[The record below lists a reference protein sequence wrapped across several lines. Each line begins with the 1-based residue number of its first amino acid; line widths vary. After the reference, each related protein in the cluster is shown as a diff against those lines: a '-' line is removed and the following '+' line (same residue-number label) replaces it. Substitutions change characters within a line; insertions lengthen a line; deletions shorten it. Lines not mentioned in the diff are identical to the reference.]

1 MSRPNPLPVL
11 VVAGVSSGVGKTTV
25 TLGLLEAL
33 RGRGLVVQAF
43 KVGPDFIDPAFHAL
57 ATGRASYN
65 LDGWMCGRE
74 QVGSAVREHAADAD
88 IAVVEGVMGCFD
100 GRDGRSEDG
109 STAQIAKWLGAPVV
123 LVVDASAVARSAA
136 AIVLGFE
143 RFDPALTVAGVIFNR
158 AGGATHRGWL
168 AEALASSGA
177 TARCLGAL
185 PFDDRVTL
193 PERHL
198 GLVTAAEGGYSP
210 ALRGRL
216 AETIEAHLD
225 LDALIALARSRVERG
240 DPPAASAKP
249 GVPGPSATRGAAVTI
264 AVARDRAF
272 QFYYPDNLE
281 ALERAGA
288 RLVFWSPIADRAL
301 PDADGLYLG
310 GGYPEL
316 HGRELAE
323 NDPMREAVHAFAASG
338 RPVLAECGGLMYL
351 AESLTD
357 LDGRRWPMAGVLP
370 AEVAMERGRLVLGY
384 REVTLGAAGPL
395 GPAGTRARGHEFHC
409 SRLGEVPASVPR
421 LFAATDGSGAAPR
434 PEGFVIGGAT
444 MSYIHLHFGSNPALA
459 DNLVAAC
466 RR

>member
-1 MSRPNPLPVL
+1 VGRPETLPVL

-33 RGRGLVVQAF
+33 RARGLVVQAF
-43 KVGPDFIDPAFHAL
+43 KVGPDFIDPAFHAQ
-57 ATGRASYN
+57 ATGRPSYN

-74 QVGSAVREHAADAD
+74 QVVATVREHAADAD
-88 IAVVEGVMGCFD
+88 VVMVEGVMGCFD

-109 STAQIAKWLGAPVV
+109 STAQVAKWLGAPVV
-123 LVVDASAVARSAA
+123 LVVDASALARSAA
-136 AIVLGFE
+136 AVALGFE

-158 AGGATHRGWL
+158 AGGATHRRWL
-168 AEALASSGA
+168 GEALVSSA
-177 TARCLGAL
+177 VTARCLGAL
-185 PFDDRVTL
+185 PFDAQVSL

-198 GLVTAAEGGYSP
+198 GLVTATEGVCST

-216 AETIEAHLD
+216 AEMIEAHVD
-225 LDALIALARSRVERG
+225 VDELIATARSAIERG
-240 DPPAASAKP
+240 SASPATGA
-249 GVPGPSATRGAAVTI
+249 GPATGPTAHSTSVTI

-281 ALERAGA
+281 ALEQAGA
-288 RLVFWSPIADRAL
+288 RLVFWSPAADRTL

-323 NDPMREAVHAFAASG
+323 NKPMREAVRAFAASG

-370 AEVAMERGRLVLGY
+370 AAVVMERGRLVLGY
-384 REVTLGAAGPL
+384 REVTLGASGPL
-395 GPAGTRARGHEFHC
+395 GAAGTTARGHEFHC
-409 SRLGEVPASVPR
+409 SRLGEAPPSVPR
-421 LFAATDGSGAAPR
+421 LFAATDGSGGAAR
-434 PEGFVIGGAT
+434 PEGFAIGGAS
-444 MSYIHLHFGSNPALA
+444 MSYVHLHFGSNPALA

>member
-1 MSRPNPLPVL
+1 VSRSKTLPVL
-11 VVAGVSSGVGKTTV
+11 VLAGVSSGVGKTTV

-33 RGRGLVVQAF
+33 RARGLAVQAF

-57 ATGRASYN
+57 ATGRPSYN

-74 QVGSAVREHAADAD
+74 QVVGAVREHAADAD
-88 IAVVEGVMGCFD
+88 VAVVEGVMGCFD

-158 AGGATHRGWL
+158 AGGTTHRRWL
-168 AEALASSGA
+168 GEALASSGA
-177 TARCLGAL
+177 TARCLGAI
-185 PFDDRVTL
+185 PFDGQVTL
-193 PERHL
+193 PQRHL
-198 GLVTAAEGGYSP
+198 GLVTAVEGGYPP
-210 ALRGRL
+210 ALRRRL
-216 AETIEAHLD
+216 AE
-225 LDALIALARSRVERG
+225 LIAGHVDVDGLIATARSGIERG
-240 DPPAASAKP
+240 
-249 GVPGPSATRGAAVTI
+249 GTPSATDAAGCGPGTRHATAVTI

-281 ALERAGA
+281 ALQRAGA
-288 RLVFWSPIADRAL
+288 RVVFWSPVADAAL
-301 PDADGLYLG
+301 PEADGLYLG

-316 HGRELAE
+316 YGRELAE
-323 NDPMREAVHAFAASG
+323 NAPMREAVRGFAASG

-370 AEVAMERGRLVLGY
+370 ADVTMERGRLVLGY

-395 GPAGTRARGHEFHC
+395 GAAGTRARGHEFHC
-409 SRLGEVPASVPR
+409 SRLGEVPASIPC
-421 LFAATDGSGAAPR
+421 LFAATDGSGGAPR
-434 PEGFVIGGAT
+434 PEGFVVGSAS
-444 MSYIHLHFGSNPALA
+444 MSYVHLHFGSNPALA